1 MNKKSLGG
9 LLVLNLALLMTLA
22 LLAVS
27 PDPAEAQIGGRRPGD
42 YVMVAGKA
50 LSIRESVIYITDLNN
65 GMMLAIRYD
74 VSRKSLATVGFR
86 AISGDFLEGGGG
98 GGNTPR

>member
-9 LLVLNLALLMTLA
+9 LLVLNLALIMTLA

-27 PDPAEAQIGGRRPGD
+27 PDPVEAQIGGRRPGD

-50 LSIRESVIYITDLNN
+50 LGIRESVIYITDLNN
-65 GMMLAIRYD
+65 GIMLAIRYD
-74 VSRKSLATVGFR
+74 VARKSMAPVGFR
-86 AISGDFLEGGGG
+86 PIATDFSKGPREGGGTG
-98 GGNTPR
+98 R